1 MNDTYDTD
9 FPYMLYK
16 CIEIENC
23 FDSTWFNNCSLCN
36 AGYTWEYD
44 SDRNQ
49 INFSKCVENTKENC
63 LVI

>member
-1 MNDTYDTD
+1 
-9 FPYMLYK
+9 MLYK